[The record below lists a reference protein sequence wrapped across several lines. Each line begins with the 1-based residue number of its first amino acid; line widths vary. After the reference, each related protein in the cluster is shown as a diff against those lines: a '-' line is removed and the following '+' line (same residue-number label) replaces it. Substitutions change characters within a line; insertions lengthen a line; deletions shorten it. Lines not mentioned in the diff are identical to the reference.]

1 MSIWQVSEKLLIF
14 KIFRVNLQA
23 EENTILT
30 VKGKVE
36 NGKVLPLEPISDSYE
51 GKEVIITLAD
61 EQSMNEESDWE
72 RLFAA
77 IEENQIDADIIDL
90 AHQHDHYLYG
100 TPKRED

>member
-1 MSIWQVSEKLLIF
+1 MLTV
-14 KIFRVNLQA
+14 
-23 EENTILT
+23 T

-36 NGKVLPLEPISDSYE
+36 NGAVLPLEPISDYYE
-51 GKEVIITLAD
+51 GKEVIITLID
-61 EQSMNEESDWE
+61 ERPANEESDWE

-77 IEENQIDADIIDL
+77 IEENQIDADITDL

>member
-1 MSIWQVSEKLLIF
+1 M
-14 KIFRVNLQA
+14 
-23 EENTILT
+23 LT

-36 NGKVLPLEPISDSYE
+36 NGKVLALEPISDSYE
-51 GKEVIITLAD
+51 GKEVTITLAD
-61 EQSMNEESDWE
+61 EQPKNNDEDWQ